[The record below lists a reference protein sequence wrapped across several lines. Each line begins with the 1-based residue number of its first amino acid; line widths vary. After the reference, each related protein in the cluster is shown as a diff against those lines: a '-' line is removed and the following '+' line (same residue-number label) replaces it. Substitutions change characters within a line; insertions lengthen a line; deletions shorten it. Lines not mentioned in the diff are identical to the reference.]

1 MDRDIASG
9 SLEGLVR
16 SYELS
21 SYRESLFAQLFVAEL
36 LQGCWI
42 AGLKPVEIDR
52 PAVDF
57 QGYDLVAT
65 CAGVVRHIQLKATKG
80 RVSVHRALAQ
90 KPSACVIN
98 LEPSVAGSPP
108 RIRLTYQFFGGS
120 AGEAL
125 VLDGLKAAR
134 KAFNTRSEDGTF
146 EKAERPNHVIVPPAR
161 FQRVDDIEGVARLLF
176 VPVTHPS

>member
-1 MDRDIASG
+1 M
-9 SLEGLVR
+9 E
-16 SYELS
+16 
-21 SYRESLFAQLFVAEL
+21 F
-36 LQGCWI
+36 
-42 AGLKPVEIDR
+42 DR

-65 CAGVVRHIQLKATKG
+65 CTGIVRHIQLKATKG

-108 RIRLTYQFFGGS
+108 RIRFTYQFFGGP

-125 VLDGLKAAR
+125 ALDGLKAAR
-134 KAFNTRSEDGTF
+134 KAFNTRNEDGTL
-146 EKAERPNHVIVPPAR
+146 EKAERLNHVIVPRAK

>member
-1 MDRDIASG
+1 MDRDMAG
-9 SLEGLVR
+9 GALEDLVR

-21 SYRESLFAQLFVAEL
+21 SYRESLFTQLFVTEL

-42 AGLKPVEIDR
+42 AELKHVESDH
-52 PAVDF
+52 PTVDF

-65 CAGVVRHIQLKATKG
+65 CTGVVRHIQLKATRG
-80 RVSVHRALAQ
+80 RVSVHRALEQ
-90 KPSACVIN
+90 KPSVCVIN

-108 RIRLTYQFFGGS
+108 RIRFTYQFFGGP

-125 VLDGLKAAR
+125 MLDGLKPAR

-146 EKAERPNHVIVPPAR
+146 EKAERPNHVIVPQKK
-161 FQRVDDIEGVARLLF
+161 FQEVGDIEGVARLLF
-176 VPVTHPS
+176 VPRTHS